1 MKSLGDLS
9 KLYFQ
14 ELFIRGKANKLVD
27 LLLGYDGL
35 SEEGKEYKNNDVNNW
50 SYPSEGMP
58 LLKEMNLCNIRFLN
72 PVALDLTKSEK
83 LENFRNTGSNVTKV

>member
-35 SEEGKEYKNNDVNNW
+35 SEDGK
-50 SYPSEGMP
+50 
-58 LLKEMNLCNIRFLN
+58 NI
-72 PVALDLTKSEK
+72 KIMM
-83 LENFRNTGSNVTKV
+83 

>member
-14 ELFIRGKANKLVD
+14 EFAMEGKADKMTD

-35 SEEGKEYKNNDVNNW
+35 AIEDG
-50 SYPSEGMP
+50 
-58 LLKEMNLCNIRFLN
+58 
-72 PVALDLTKSEK
+72 
-83 LENFRNTGSNVTKV
+83 